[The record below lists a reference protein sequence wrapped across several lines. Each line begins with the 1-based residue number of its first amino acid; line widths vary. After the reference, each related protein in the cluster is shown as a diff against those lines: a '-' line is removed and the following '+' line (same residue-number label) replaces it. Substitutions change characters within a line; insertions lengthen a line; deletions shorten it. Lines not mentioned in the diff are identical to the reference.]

1 MSQVHPMVALRTRS
15 VELHFSARRGEAPS
29 SETLALR
36 LPRNQ
41 DQGERD
47 LNVRFIR
54 AIAAGPVTAAALHRS
69 VEAMQTVILEIG
81 EVWKERA
88 SPLVASEAILAD
100 QIPAAMQVLKE
111 AIPTYKD
118 GIFPTS

>member
-1 MSQVHPMVALRTRS
+1 MVALRTRS
-15 VELHFSARRGEAPS
+15 VELHFIARRGEAPS